1 MGNEEI
7 EIKGLLLSLECSLL
21 ANTVRTD
28 KKYISELLDEHFK
41 EYTSSGKVYCYKPGD
56 IFEESFEEISII
68 EPSFEV
74 ISVSP
79 EIALVNYKT
88 LKISK
93 DKEIETNRSSIWK
106 KTDNK
111 WKIVFHQGTISTE

>member
-7 EIKGLLLSLECSLL
+7 EIKGLLLSLENSLL

-28 KKYISELLDEHFK
+28 EKHISELLDEHFK
-41 EYTSSGKVYCYKPGD
+41 EYTSSGKVYCYTPGD
-56 IFEESFEEISII
+56 VFGKNIEETRII
-68 EPSFEV
+68 ESSFDV
-74 ISVSP
+74 ISLSP
-79 EIALVNYKT
+79 EIALVNYQT

-93 DKEIETNRSSIWK
+93 DKEIRTNRSSIWK

-111 WKIVFHQGTISTE
+111 WKIVFHQGTNSTE

>member
-7 EIKGLLLSLECSLL
+7 EIKGLLLSLERSLL
-21 ANTVRTD
+21 TNTVRTD
-28 KKYISELLDEHFK
+28 EKHISELLDEHFK
-41 EYTSSGKVYCYKPGD
+41 EYTSSGKVYCYNPGD
-56 IFEESFEEISII
+56 VFGKSIEEISII

-74 ISVSP
+74 ISLSP

-111 WKIVFHQGTISTE
+111 WKIVFHQGTISAE